1 MRTVDVNQLRFCY
14 LFAMGANNLA
24 EKAGE
29 ETLLAITQ
37 VYLAGKEAGI
47 KAAQAANAANE

>member
-1 MRTVDVNQLRFCY
+1 MSEQEKNA
-14 LFAMGANNLA
+14 FAAVAAGANNLA

-47 KAAQAANAANE
+47 KAAQAANKPDAE